1 MAHLARK
8 QFVGFLSLLALGD
21 VKEDAEHDA
30 VGYVSIVAL
39 TPSGYPADII
49 FRQNSKINLVSAYDC
64 TRGSE
69 CRPDSLK
76 ISRMDVLR

>member
-8 QFVGFLSLLALGD
+8 QLVGFFGLFALRD
-21 VKEDAEHDA
+21 VKKDPEHDA
-30 VGYVSIVAL
+30 VGYLSIVAL

-69 CRPDSLK
+69 CRPHSLK